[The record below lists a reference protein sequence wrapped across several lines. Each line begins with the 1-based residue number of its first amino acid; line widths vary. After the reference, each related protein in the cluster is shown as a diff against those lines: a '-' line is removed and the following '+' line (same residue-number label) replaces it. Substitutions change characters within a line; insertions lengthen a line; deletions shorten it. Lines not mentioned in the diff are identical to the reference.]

1 MAASANSNG
10 HAAPVGSDFLT
21 LRQVVKLA
29 GCHENTARRASD
41 AGELK
46 VYRLPSGHR
55 RWARNDIYD
64 WLGIENPGE
73 PEQQPAAAVL
83 IYARVS
89 SHNQSKNY
97 EKGSIDNDLG
107 RQIERLKKVAAEKYE
122 CTNPIVFL
130 DTASGLSFTRKGLLR
145 LLNEILNG
153 KLNHS
158 ILICTH
164 KDRLARFG
172 TEVILQICKS
182 KNVEVVFTERTLDES
197 GEREL
202 ADDILGIVTHFS
214 ARVHGARASRTTS
227 KTLSAETITL
237 AKALHDAGNSVPQIV
252 AKLAQEGHR
261 AENGGR
267 ISYHAVTKYMKNKLL
282 LQILPVRPK
291 TNLQDYVDQCLEA
304 AEPHCR
310 IATRDIY
317 EHYCSWCKSRN
328 EFPAKINKLSQLLG
342 KLGFKRAYQIGD
354 QRAKGYS
361 GLKIKG
367 ENKHQYLKQIRRQPQ
382 SVQSSSNDR

>member
-1 MAASANSNG
+1 MEATADSTADAARSANG
-10 HAAPVGSDFLT
+10 FLT
-21 LRQVVKLA
+21 LREVVKLTGA
-29 GCHENTARRASD
+29 HFNTIRRASD
-41 AGELK
+41 SGELK
-46 VYRLPSGHR
+46 AYRLPSGHR
-55 RWARNDIYD
+55 RWNRSDIFS
-64 WLGIENPGE
+64 WLGIEDVE
-73 PEQQPAAAVL
+73 PAQQPASQIL

-89 SHNQSKNY
+89 SHKQSKNY

-122 CTNPIVFL
+122 CTNPIVYL

-145 LLNEILNG
+145 LLNDILAG
-153 KLNHS
+153 KFNHS

-197 GEREL
+197 GEKEL
-202 ADDILGIVTHFS
+202 ADDILAIVTHFS

-227 KTLSAETITL
+227 KILSAETITL

-252 AKLAQEGHR
+252 AKLAEEGHR

-267 ISYHAVTKYMKNKLL
+267 ITYHAVTKYIVRNKLL
-282 LQILPVRPK
+282 LQILPARPK

-304 AEPHCR
+304 AEPHSR
-310 IATRDIY
+310 IGTRAIY
-317 EHYCSWCKSRN
+317 EHYCRWCKSRN
-328 EFPAKINKLSQLLG
+328 ESPAKINKLSQLLG

-361 GLKIKG
+361 ALKIKG
-367 ENKHQYLKQIRRQPQ
+367 ENKHQYLKQIRRGSQADKLLKQ
-382 SVQSSSNDR
+382 TN